1 MPLVTA
7 VVPVYNH
14 EKYVIESIRSILN
27 QTYHNIELIV
37 INDGSKDGSHERV
50 LSLTEECRQ
59 RFVRYE
65 YISRENIGVSA
76 TLNQAL
82 SMAKG
87 QYFTILASD
96 DMAFP
101 GKVELLVDALEAKG
115 PSYAA
120 AFGNALFIDS
130 KGREVRLDNE
140 GRISEN
146 ARSYACDNFIEF
158 YAGARTRNCIGKD
171 FGTYKTLIEG
181 NYLPAMS
188 NITRTAAIFEVGGWT
203 VGNLIEDIEMWLK
216 LAKGYKLVYVD
227 APVAF
232 YRLHELNSVRVGGA
246 PLLYSSLQMLDRE
259 KQYCQSNGIIALWN
273 RLYNIIVY
281 QLLRDKKVPIRNKLS
296 LVTNKDTQ
304 LLLLY
309 RNIMSSI
316 GLAGSRF
323 MRNFRKLRPN
333 RR

>member
-14 EKYVIESIRSILN
+14 DKYVIESIRSILN

-37 INDGSKDGSHERV
+37 INDGSKDGSHELV
-50 LSLTEECRQ
+50 LSLTEECWQ

-65 YISRENIGVSA
+65 YINRENIGVSA

-87 QYFTILASD
+87 KYFTALASD
-96 DMAFP
+96 DIAFP
-101 GKVELLVDALEAKG
+101 GKVELLVDTLEAKG
-115 PSYAA
+115 PPYAA

-130 KGREVRLDNE
+130 KGKEVRLDNK

-146 ARSYACDNFIEF
+146 AGSYASDKFIEF
-158 YAGARTRNCIGKD
+158 HAGARIRNCMGND

-188 NITRTAAIFEVGGWT
+188 NVIRTTAISEVGGWT
-203 VGNLIEDIEMWLK
+203 AGNLIEDWEMWLK
-216 LAKGYKLVYVD
+216 LAKGYKLAYVD

-232 YRLHELNSVRVGGA
+232 YRWHEMNSVKVGESA
-246 PLLYSSLQMLDRE
+246 PCLYASLQLVDRE
-259 KQYCQSNGIIALWN
+259 EEYCQKNGIIALWSKSHN
-273 RLYNIIVY
+273 RIVY
-281 QLLRDKKVPIRNKLS
+281 ELMRNRQFPIRSKLS
-296 LVTNKDTQ
+296 LFTNKNTQ
-304 LLLLY
+304 LAL
-309 RNIMSSI
+309 MFSI
-316 GLAGSRF
+316 GLTWRKF
-323 MRNFRKLRPN
+323 MRNFRKLKPS